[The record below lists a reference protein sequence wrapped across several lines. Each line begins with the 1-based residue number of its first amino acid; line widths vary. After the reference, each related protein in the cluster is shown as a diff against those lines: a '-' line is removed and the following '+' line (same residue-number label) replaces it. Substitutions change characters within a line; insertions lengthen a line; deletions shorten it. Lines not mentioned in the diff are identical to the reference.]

1 MIIYAFIAIMPLLFS
16 VFFPKMNEYDKRKR
30 RYLTLCG
37 IVLILFIGLRS
48 RFVGSEDSFN
58 YFNHMKRALLCDSWS
73 DFYNEDGIESGYQ
86 FFVYTI
92 SRFLHHPQ
100 YLFVVTGVIYIV
112 AVCYCIY
119 KNSENVVLSLTM
131 YITIGIM
138 QFQLQGMRQA
148 IAMAI
153 CMVSFEFVKKKKII
167 PFALLVLLATQF
179 HRTAVVIAA
188 IYVVSILAYNV
199 WTILLLAGVSGVV
212 FAYTDQLM
220 AFANDVFETDY
231 SQTIDSGG
239 FIATAIYV
247 LIIVFAMIF
256 YRKEMSQKKDK
267 TASTIMFITILG
279 FISYIMRYFGAVISD
294 RISFYFMFGQLLLL
308 PNAIKK
314 MPAEYR
320 KIVEYAVSVLCIAL
334 FLYRLN
340 GTPFV
345 PYKFF
350 WSEL

>member
-1 MIIYAFIAIMPLLFS
+1 MPLLFS

-30 RYLTLCG
+30 KYLVLCG

-58 YFNHMKRALLCDSWS
+58 YYNMMRRALLCESWQEYFDPDYVEEGFQFLVFCLS
-73 DFYNEDGIESGYQ
+73 RIFNSAQFLFIASGII
-86 FFVYTI
+86 FV
-92 SRFLHHPQ
+92 
-100 YLFVVTGVIYIV
+100 V

-119 KNSENVVLSLTM
+119 KNSENVVLSMTM
-131 YITIGIM
+131 YVTLGIM
-138 QFQLQGMRQA
+138 QFQMQGMRQSV
-148 IAMAI
+148 AMAI

-167 PFALLVLLATQF
+167 PFALLVILAMQF

-199 WTILLLAGVSGVV
+199 WSILLLAICSGVV

-220 AFANDVFETDY
+220 AFANDLFETDY

-267 TASTIMFITILG
+267 TASTIMFVTILG
-279 FISYIMRYFGAVISD
+279 FVSYIMRYFGVAISE

-314 MPAEYR
+314 LPAEYQ
-320 KIVEYAVSVLCIAL
+320 KPMEFAITILCIAL

-340 GTPFV
+340 GSAFI

-350 WSEL
+350 WSEI

>member
-16 VFFPKMNEYDKRKR
+16 VFFPQMNEYDKRKR

-58 YFNHMKRALLCDSWS
+58 YFNAMKRALLHESWQ
-73 DFYNEDGIESGYQ
+73 DYYDPDYVEGGFQ
-86 FFVYTI
+86 FFVYTL
-92 SRFLHHPQ
+92 SRIFNHPQ
-100 YLFVVTGVIYIV
+100 YLFVVTGAIYIV

-119 KNSENVVLSLTM
+119 KNSDNVVLSLVM
-131 YITIGIM
+131 YITLGIM
-138 QFQLQGMRQA
+138 QFQMQGMRQA

-167 PFALLVLLATQF
+167 PFALLVILAMQF

-188 IYVVSILAYNV
+188 IYIVSMLAYNV
-199 WTILLLAGVSGVV
+199 WSILLLAACSGVV
-212 FAYTDQLM
+212 FAYTEQLM
-220 AFANDVFETDY
+220 IFANDVFETDY
-231 SQTIDSGG
+231 AQTKQASGL
-239 FIATAIYV
+239 IATAIYV
-247 LIIVFAMIF
+247 LIIVFAMVF
-256 YRKEMSQKKDK
+256 YRKELQQKKDK

-279 FISYIMRYFGAVISD
+279 LVSYVMRYFGAGISE
-294 RISFYFMFGQLLLL
+294 RISFYFVFGQMLIL

-314 MPAEYR
+314 MPYEYR
-320 KIVEYAVSVLCIAL
+320 KVVEYSVSVLCIAL
-334 FLYRLN
+334 FLYRLR
-340 GTPFV
+340 GSAFI
-345 PYKFF
+345 PYEFF

>member
-58 YFNHMKRALLCDSWS
+58 YFNHMKRALLYDTWS
-73 DFYNEDGIESGYQ
+73 GFYNEDGIEGGYQ

-92 SRFLHHPQ
+92 SRFLNHPQ

-119 KNSENVVLSLTM
+119 KNSENVVLSMVM

-153 CMVSFEFVKKKKII
+153 CMVSFEFVKKKKVI
-167 PFALLVLLATQF
+167 PFALLVILAMQF

-188 IYVVSILAYNV
+188 IYVVSMLSYNV
-199 WTILLLAGVSGVV
+199 WSILLLAICSGVV

-231 SQTIDSGG
+231 AQTIDSGG

-247 LIIVFAMIF
+247 LIIVFAMFF
-256 YRKEMSQKKDK
+256 YRKELLQKKDK
-267 TASTIMFITILG
+267 TPSTIMFVTILG
-279 FISYIMRYFGAVISD
+279 FVSYIMRYFGAGISE
-294 RISFYFMFGQLLLL
+294 RISFYFMFGQILLL
-308 PNAIKK
+308 PNTIKK

-334 FLYRLN
+334 FLYRIN
-340 GTPFV
+340 SSAFV
-345 PYKFF
+345 PYQFF
-350 WSEL
+350 WQNP